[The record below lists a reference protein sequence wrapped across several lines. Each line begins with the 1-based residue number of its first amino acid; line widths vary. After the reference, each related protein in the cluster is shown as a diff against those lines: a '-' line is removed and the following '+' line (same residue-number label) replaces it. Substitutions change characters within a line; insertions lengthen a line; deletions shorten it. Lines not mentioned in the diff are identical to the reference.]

1 MSSYPL
7 AASTWDHLEIEAIH
21 RVIDSGN
28 FTMGQQVRAFEAAF
42 AEMFGARH
50 AVMVNSGSSANL
62 LAVAALFFKK
72 QPIVKPGMVAIVPA
86 VSWATTYYPLTQYGL
101 TLRFVDVDRDT
112 LNFDLAALEAAIDDK
127 VGVIFTVNLLGNPND
142 FNAIKRIIGDRPIEL
157 IEDNCESMGALFGGR
172 QAGTFGAI
180 GTYSTFFSHHISTM
194 EGGVC
199 VTDDLELY
207 HILLSLRA
215 HGWTRNLP
223 WPNMVAERDDR
234 GAFYELFRFVLPGYN
249 VRPLEMSGA
258 IGIEQLKKLPGF
270 IAQRREN
277 AAAFR
282 EMFGQMPHI
291 RLQSEI
297 GSSSWFGFSVVI
309 DPASG
314 ISRDSVVKSLFEAG
328 IETRPIVAGNFH
340 RNPVIAHLPHEVP
353 AAGLPNADEIHD
365 HGFYIG
371 NHHWDV
377 RGEFPKLR
385 EALERALSTGQKAG

>member
-1 MSSYPL
+1 MATYPL
-7 AASTWDHLEIEAIH
+7 ANSTWDLREIEAIH
-21 RVIDSGN
+21 RVIDSGHY
-28 FTMGQQVRAFEAAF
+28 TMGAQVKAFEAAF
-42 AEMFGARH
+42 ADQFGSKH

-72 QPIVKPGMVAIVPA
+72 NPIVKPGMVAIVPA

-101 TLRFVDVDRDT
+101 TLRFVDIDKHT
-112 LNFDLAALEAAIDDK
+112 LNFDLAKLAEAIDDS
-127 VGVIFTVNLLGNPND
+127 VGVIFAVNLLGNPND
-142 FNAIKRIIGDRPIEL
+142 FAAIKRLIGTRLIEL
-157 IEDNCESMGALFGGR
+157 IEDNCESMGATFAGK

-199 VTDDLELY
+199 VTDDEELA

-223 WPNMVAERDDR
+223 WPNTIVEKDGR
-234 GAFYELFRFVLPGYN
+234 GDFYELFRFILPGYN

-270 IAQRREN
+270 VAQRRAN
-277 AAAFR
+277 AERFV
-282 EMFGQMPHI
+282 ELFSNVEHV
-291 RLQSEI
+291 RLQQET
-297 GSSSWFGFSVVI
+297 GQSSWFGFSIII

-314 ISRDSVVKSLFEAG
+314 VSRDAVVAQLARDG
-328 IETRPIVAGNFH
+328 IETRPIVAGNFF
-340 RNPVIAHLPHEVP
+340 RNPVIQRIAHEEPHG
-353 AAGLPNADEIHD
+353 GLPNADEAHD

-371 NHHWDV
+371 NHHYEV
-377 RGEFPKLR
+377 REEFPRILESLR
-385 EALERALSTGQKAG
+385 LALRT